1 MSTQHL
7 CGNLDRKNMT
17 ATLCRRSQKRV
28 ILLGVD
34 PAQVATMRCI
44 CEEFLY
50 DYLVR

>member
-1 MSTQHL
+1 
-7 CGNLDRKNMT
+7 MT
-17 ATLCRRSQKRV
+17 PATPAAATLCRRSQKRV
-28 ILLGVD
+28 ILVGVD